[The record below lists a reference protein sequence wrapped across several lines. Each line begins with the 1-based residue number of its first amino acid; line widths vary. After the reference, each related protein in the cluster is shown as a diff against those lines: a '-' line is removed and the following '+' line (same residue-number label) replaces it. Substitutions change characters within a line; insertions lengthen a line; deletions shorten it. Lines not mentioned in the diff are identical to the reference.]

1 MPHRIHLFGA
11 SGSGTTTLG
20 ERVARAL
27 GARFLDTDAYY
38 WVPTEPPFTTKRDP
52 AERVAAIERD
62 VEGHADW
69 VLSGSLCSWGD
80 PLMARFTLAVFLH
93 LDPELR
99 MARLV
104 ERERARYGPRVLPG
118 GDMHAQHVAFV
129 AWARS
134 YDHALAPVRSLDL
147 HERWSARLPCP
158 LLRLDA
164 SRPVEALCEAVVAH
178 AREGNSRVAPGDAV
192 GPRGEAGPTASR
204 GQPPGGR

>member
-1 MPHRIHLFGA
+1 MPHRIHVFGA

-20 ERVARAL
+20 AAVASAL
-27 GARFLDTDAYY
+27 AARFLDIDAYY
-38 WVPTEPPFTTKRDP
+38 WVPTDPPFTTKRDP
-52 AERVAAIERD
+52 SERVAAIERD
-62 VEGHADW
+62 IEGHVEW

-80 PLMARFTLAVFLH
+80 PLMERFTLAVFLH
-93 LDPELR
+93 LDPEVR

-104 ERERARYGPRVLPG
+104 ERERVRYGPRILPG
-118 GDMHAQHVAFV
+118 GDMHAAHVAFV
-129 AWARS
+129 DWARS

-158 LLRLDA
+158 VLRLDA
-164 SRPVEALCEAVVAH
+164 RRPVEALCETVVTH

-192 GPRGEAGPTASR
+192 GLRGEAGPTASR